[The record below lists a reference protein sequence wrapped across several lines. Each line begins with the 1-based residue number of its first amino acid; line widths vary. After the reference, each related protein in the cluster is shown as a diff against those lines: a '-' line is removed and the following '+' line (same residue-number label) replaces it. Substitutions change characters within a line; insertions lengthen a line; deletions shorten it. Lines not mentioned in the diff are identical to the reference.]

1 MFLSISP
8 AMTIE
13 AIGSTTI
20 EAIASRL
27 LQGVGFSNGWAEF
40 GPKNPPP
47 LVPACLIATSAA
59 TGPRAIVWVSNFV
72 AAPSS
77 VVACAAGSNVIGTP
91 MPTSRTAITRR
102 HGQEHEDDAPH
113 QVDVEVAQ
121 VRVAPEP
128 AEGRQHHAEA
138 GGRGDEHQPDDA
150 RRAG

>member
-1 MFLSISP
+1 MFLSMCP
-8 AMTIE
+8 AITIE

-27 LQGVGFSNGWAEF
+27 LQGLGFSNGWVVF

-77 VVACAAGSNVIGTP
+77 VFAMRGRLERHRHARSRPAGRRSPAPTGTSTNTRP
-91 MPTSRTAITRR
+91 RIRSR
-102 HGQEHEDDAPH
+102 
-113 QVDVEVAQ
+113 
-121 VRVAPEP
+121 
-128 AEGRQHHAEA
+128 
-138 GGRGDEHQPDDA
+138 
-150 RRAG
+150 